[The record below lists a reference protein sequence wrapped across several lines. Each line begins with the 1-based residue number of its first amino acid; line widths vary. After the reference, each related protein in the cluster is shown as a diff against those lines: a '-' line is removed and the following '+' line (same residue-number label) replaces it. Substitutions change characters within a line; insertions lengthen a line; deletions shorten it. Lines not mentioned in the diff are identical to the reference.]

1 MAELFVVNGICGGT
15 VYFLPDVPTVVG
27 RSAECHVQIADPWIS
42 SMHALFERRGGDLWV
57 VDLDS
62 RNGTFVDGERVHETS
77 VRAGM
82 RLRFG
87 KTEAELRAGGE
98 VAEPRAIIQGEST
111 VIRYLADLV
120 GRQQPA
126 AAPSER
132 PGVVLPMPRRGPS
145 DITVSARRQIQ
156 VINEIGRIST
166 SNTSLD
172 ETLRL
177 ILRTLSASVG
187 AEAASVL
194 LLDERGEM
202 VPHAVE
208 PAGAEPRVSAT
219 VVQAALRARAG
230 ILTFD
235 AQQDQRFSQSQSVIS
250 QGIRSCMCAP
260 IWAENRILG
269 ALLLDRSYTEPF
281 TAEDLELATLVGF
294 QAAMA
299 VDRARLADRTR
310 AADEQKQRLL
320 RHLAPGATAAL
331 VGLDADRDLLAP
343 GLRSEA
349 AVLGVALVDLAAL
362 VAARPPD
369 EVAARVLAAQE
380 AVRALLLEEGAAVDV
395 RMTGGV
401 VAVFG
406 LLHTDPQA
414 GERALR
420 CAAAVRDRV
429 TALEAERP
437 EPRLGL
443 CAGVEVGPVLAG
455 NFGEVERPEL
465 RAVGAAVEAALR
477 LAASAER
484 GQVMAGPQ
492 MAQRAGPGFE
502 LGPPGRAGARR
513 LVAAPR

>member
-1 MAELFVVNGICGGT
+1 MVNGICGGT
-15 VYFLPDVPTVVG
+15 VFFLPDVPTVVG
-27 RSAECHVQIADPWIS
+27 RSAECHVQIADPWVS

-62 RNGTFVDGERVHETS
+62 RNGTFVDGERIHEVS
-77 VRAGM
+77 LQPGM

-111 VIRYLADLV
+111 VIRYLSDLV
-120 GRQQPA
+120 GRHEG
-126 AAPSER
+126 PSGPET
-132 PGVVLPMPRRGPS
+132 PGVVAAIPRHGPS

-166 SNTSLD
+166 SSATLD
-172 ETLRL
+172 ETLRQ

-187 AEAASVL
+187 AERASVL

-208 PAGAEPRVSAT
+208 PPGGEPRVSAT

-235 AQQDQRFSQSQSVIS
+235 AQQDQRFSQSQSVIA

-281 TAEDLELATLVGF
+281 TPEDLELATLVGF

-310 AADEQKQRLL
+310 AADEQRQRLL

-343 GLRSEA
+343 GVRNDA
-349 AVLGVALVDLAAL
+349 AVLAVALLDLSAL
-362 VAARPPD
+362 AGARPPE
-369 EVAARVLAAQE
+369 EVAGRVLAVQE
-380 AVRALLLEEGAAVDV
+380 AARSLLLEDGAAVDV

-406 LLHTDPQA
+406 LLHPDPQA

-420 CAAAVRDRV
+420 CAAAIRERI
-429 TALEAERP
+429 AGLESEKP
-437 EPRLGL
+437 EPRIGLG
-443 CAGVEVGPVLAG
+443 AGVEVGQVLAG

-477 LAASAER
+477 LATSAER
-484 GQVMAGPQ
+484 GQILAGPV
-492 MAQRAGPGFE
+492 ASEKAGGGFE
-502 LGPPGRAGARR
+502 LGPPGRGGARR
-513 LVAAPR
+513 LVASRT

>member
-1 MAELFVVNGICGGT
+1 MVNGICGGT

-42 SMHALFERRGGDLWV
+42 SMHALFERRGDDLWV

-62 RNGTFVDGERVHETS
+62 RNGTFVNGDRIHEAS
-77 VRAGM
+77 LQPGM

-120 GRQQPA
+120 GRQQPGAAPGAPGA
-126 AAPSER
+126 AAAA
-132 PGVVLPMPRRGPS
+132 RRGPS
-145 DITVSARRQIQ
+145 DITISARRQIQ

-166 SNTSLD
+166 SSASLD

-187 AEAASVL
+187 AERASVL

-235 AQQDQRFSQSQSVIS
+235 AQQDERFSQSQSVIA

-281 TAEDLELATLVGF
+281 TPEDLELATLVGF

-310 AADEQKQRLL
+310 AADEQRQRLL

-331 VGLDADRDLLAP
+331 VGLDAERDLLAP

-349 AVLGVALVDLAAL
+349 AVLAVALVDLAAL
-362 VAARPPD
+362 VQARPPE
-369 EVAARVLAAQE
+369 EVAARVLGAQE
-380 AVRALLLEEGAAVDV
+380 ALRALLLDEGAAVDV

-406 LLHTDPQA
+406 LLHADPQA

-429 TALEAERP
+429 AALEAERP

-443 CAGVEVGPVLAG
+443 GAGVEVGLVLAG
-455 NFGEVERPEL
+455 NFGEPERPEL

-477 LAASAER
+477 LASGAER
-484 GQVMAGPQ
+484 GQILAGPL
-492 MAQRAGPGFE
+492 ASERAGDGFE

-513 LVAAPR
+513 LLGAPR